1 MTCGD
6 TEGIIVNLIGYTPQA
21 GDTVEFTVRRK
32 IGNAPVI
39 YKKAEFAETQAVVR
53 IEPED
58 TERLRF
64 GDYIYD
70 VQLTY
75 GGKVK
80 TIITP
85 SKLIVTNAHWYTTS
99 PSIRPCG
106 NYKVNGV
113 VLDGSGSSQCYD
125 GRRTSAA
132 TGAPYTRICCCGS
145 RTRVA
150 RAETTRTSI

>member
-1 MTCGD
+1 MKLTGTDIYMTRGD

-75 GGKVK
+75 GGTVK
-80 TIITP
+80 TVVTP
-85 SKLIVTNAHWYTTS
+85 SKFTLGEEVTYGDK
-99 PSIRPCG
+99 R
-106 NYKVNGV
+106 
-113 VLDGSGSSQCYD
+113 
-125 GRRTSAA
+125 
-132 TGAPYTRICCCGS
+132 
-145 RTRVA
+145 
-150 RAETTRTSI
+150 

>member
-1 MTCGD
+1 MKLTGTDIYMTRGD

-75 GGKVK
+75 GGTVK
-80 TIITP
+80 TVVTP
-85 SKLIVTNAHWYTTS
+85 SKFTLGEEVTYGDNS
-99 PSIRPCG
+99 
-106 NYKVNGV
+106 
-113 VLDGSGSSQCYD
+113 
-125 GRRTSAA
+125 
-132 TGAPYTRICCCGS
+132 
-145 RTRVA
+145 
-150 RAETTRTSI
+150 

>member
-1 MTCGD
+1 MKLAGTDVYMTRGD

-75 GGKVK
+75 GGTVK
-80 TIITP
+80 TVVTP
-85 SKLIVTNAHWYTTS
+85 SKFTLGEEVTYGDNS
-99 PSIRPCG
+99 
-106 NYKVNGV
+106 
-113 VLDGSGSSQCYD
+113 
-125 GRRTSAA
+125 
-132 TGAPYTRICCCGS
+132 
-145 RTRVA
+145 
-150 RAETTRTSI
+150 

>member
-1 MTCGD
+1 MKLAGTDVYMTRGD

-58 TERLRF
+58 TEHLRF

-75 GGKVK
+75 GGTVK
-80 TIITP
+80 TVVTP
-85 SKLIVTNAHWYTTS
+85 SKFTLGEEVTYGDNS
-99 PSIRPCG
+99 
-106 NYKVNGV
+106 
-113 VLDGSGSSQCYD
+113 
-125 GRRTSAA
+125 
-132 TGAPYTRICCCGS
+132 
-145 RTRVA
+145 
-150 RAETTRTSI
+150 

>member
-1 MTCGD
+1 MKISGTDIYMTRGD
-6 TEGIIVNLIGYTPQA
+6 TEGIIVNITGYTPQA
-21 GDTVEFTVRRK
+21 GDVVEFTVRRK

-75 GGKVK
+75 GGTVK
-80 TIITP
+80 TVVTP
-85 SKLIVTNAHWYTTS
+85 SKFTLGEEVTYGDNS
-99 PSIRPCG
+99 
-106 NYKVNGV
+106 
-113 VLDGSGSSQCYD
+113 
-125 GRRTSAA
+125 
-132 TGAPYTRICCCGS
+132 
-145 RTRVA
+145 
-150 RAETTRTSI
+150 

>member
-6 TEGIIVNLIGYTPQA
+6 TEGIIVNITGYTPQA
-21 GDTVEFTVRRK
+21 EDIVEFTVRRK

-39 YKKAEFAETQAVVR
+39 YKKAEFAETQAIVR

-75 GGKVK
+75 GGTVK
-80 TIITP
+80 TVVTP
-85 SKLIVTNAHWYTTS
+85 SKFTLGEEVTYGDNS
-99 PSIRPCG
+99 
-106 NYKVNGV
+106 
-113 VLDGSGSSQCYD
+113 
-125 GRRTSAA
+125 
-132 TGAPYTRICCCGS
+132 
-145 RTRVA
+145 
-150 RAETTRTSI
+150 

>member
-1 MTCGD
+1 MKLTGTDIYMTRGD
-6 TEGIIVNLIGYTPQA
+6 TEGIIVNITGYTPQA
-21 GDTVEFTVRRK
+21 GDVVEFTVRRK

-75 GGKVK
+75 GGTVK
-80 TIITP
+80 TVVTP
-85 SKLIVTNAHWYTTS
+85 SKFTLGEEVTYGDNS
-99 PSIRPCG
+99 
-106 NYKVNGV
+106 
-113 VLDGSGSSQCYD
+113 
-125 GRRTSAA
+125 
-132 TGAPYTRICCCGS
+132 
-145 RTRVA
+145 
-150 RAETTRTSI
+150 